1 MMPRSDMGTDEDL
14 VRKAIEGDRVA
25 QSGLWRAHRQW
36 LAAVLLAY
44 KPRWT
49 DLEDLMQDVAVKFA
63 SKIHTLRDPGAF
75 RPWIRR
81 MAINAARESA
91 RRGSATDESGR
102 SMPRVTYSDSF
113 GENLA
118 DHEGARPDGD
128 EATTMDEAHGL
139 LAHALT
145 LPPEFREPLI
155 MRCVHGMGCE
165 QIAAILELPLTTV
178 ETRLSRAR
186 RMLREEWTAIQEQRS
201 RAGVGGG
208 ASAGQISVQSR
219 SVKAEPVVGSAA
231 HLSSRGAVTNSE

>member
-1 MMPRSDMGTDEDL
+1 MPRTDVGSDDAL
-14 VRKAIEGDRVA
+14 VRAAIEGDESA
-25 QSGLWRAHRQW
+25 QSALWRAHRQW
-36 LAAVLLAY
+36 LAAVLIAY

-75 RPWIRR
+75 RPWVRR
-81 MAINAARESA
+81 MAINVARESA
-91 RRGSATDESGR
+91 RRGTAADEDGR
-102 SMPRVTYSDSF
+102 AMQRVTYTDAF
-113 GENLA
+113 GETLA
-118 DHEGARPDGD
+118 DPSGMEADDISGARE
-128 EATTMDEAHGL
+128 EAKGL

-186 RMLREEWTAIQEQRS
+186 RMLREEWLAIQSCRRS
-201 RAGVGGG
+201 DGALDKESSVGDGTDM
-208 ASAGQISVQSR
+208 
-219 SVKAEPVVGSAA
+219 
-231 HLSSRGAVTNSE
+231 SSHGAVSTTK